1 MEYVSILFYFITQYT
16 TPVFLLIV
24 SNKEHMRWKSQF
36 DWVILVFLPQSSI
49 LQIKMIARKEMESI
63 SPYSSDVILNM
74 IHRIVHHK

>member
-1 MEYVSILFYFITQYT
+1 
-16 TPVFLLIV
+16 
-24 SNKEHMRWKSQF
+24 MRWKSQF